1 MKRSPTDDAWR
12 DAAIREVMRSDV
24 VTIDAHAPVREALRL
39 LADNGISGMPVTD
52 GAGGVVGVISMRDVL
67 EHLAESA
74 DEEHEGE
81 GADYA
86 ALEEEEETEEGAE
99 SEEPEHSWHEH
110 FPGDA
115 DAEVISVMTPE
126 LVTVPAEASVLEAAR
141 IMVQRGV
148 HRLVVRDGRR
158 FVGLVTAT
166 DVLARIVGR

>member
-86 ALEEEEETEEGAE
+86 ALEEEEETEE
-99 SEEPEHSWHEH
+99 PIVL
-110 FPGDA
+110 PGVVQDA
-115 DAEVISVMTPE
+115 AKKVLTTFQMGFYDKVMAPKVYGRAFIPQNRNTI
-126 LVTVPAEASVLEAAR
+126 VVSNHASHLDMAS
-141 IMVQRGV
+141 
-148 HRLVVRDGRR
+148 
-158 FVGLVTAT
+158 
-166 DVLARIVGR
+166 